1 MFYRV
6 QPYGGRGLF
15 QHDGADK
22 SQEESGENVGGG
34 RGHVRSVLLS
44 GSPDELAEV
53 SPIEGCPEC
62 SAFVWHTWEGRGVG
76 KKRKKE
82 NITFL
87 PAIVELKVATFFFFF
102 FIFSHNNKDY

>member
-62 SAFVWHTWEGRGVG
+62 RAFVWHT
-76 KKRKKE
+76 
-82 NITFL
+82 
-87 PAIVELKVATFFFFF
+87 
-102 FIFSHNNKDY
+102 